1 MNAKKPYTR
10 LLPAMALATS
20 ALCILTALESPLA
33 GTSSGHMAKMETA
46 VMKQLDHP
54 YGTLRMAGINLS
66 QLEDSE
72 LSAIG
77 REIAAEKNIVHV
89 TTMLQTRVEE
99 AAFGTRYIGVEKAGV
114 QPFVVTAGVAGEKVV
129 TYRLTLRN
137 GVEVSREKIGEEITR
152 QPVDQVVNRGAG
164 GEIVINGQRYN
175 YSQAM
180 TMRAT
185 AYTTENKSWK
195 WTASGT
201 VARVGA
207 VAVDKSVIPLGSK
220 LYIVAPDGSWCY
232 GIAVAEDTGVRGNGI
247 DLFYNTYNECIHF
260 GVRNALVYVLTD

>member
-1 MNAKKPYTR
+1 MNEKKTHTR
-10 LLPAMALATS
+10 LLPVMALATS
-20 ALCILTALESPLA
+20 ALCILTVLEAPLDLP
-33 GTSSGHMAKMETA
+33 SGRAAKAEA
-46 VMKQLDHP
+46 AAMKELDRP
-54 YGTLRMAGINLS
+54 FGTLRMAGISLS
-66 QLEDSE
+66 QLEDSD

-77 REIAAEKNIVHV
+77 REVAAEKNIVHV
-89 TTMLQTRVEE
+89 TTVLQTRVEE
-99 AAFGTRYIGVEKAGV
+99 VPYTTRYIGTEKAGA
-114 QPFVVTAGVAGEKVV
+114 QPFVVTAGAPGEKVV
-129 TYRLTLRN
+129 TYRLTLRD
-137 GVEVSREKIGEEITR
+137 GVETAREKVGEEITR
-152 QPVDQVVNRGAG
+152 QPVEEVVNRGAG
-164 GEIVINGQRYN
+164 GEIVVNGQRYN
-175 YSQAM
+175 FSQAL

-247 DLFYNTYNECIHF
+247 DLYYNTYNECINF
-260 GVRNALVYVLTD
+260 GVRSALVYVLTD